1 MIDLGGFNPY
11 LQGVYIDLDS
21 IFDTRFAV
29 LEQVD
34 PMLALNA
41 LKAGWG
47 SRQTDIFEGL
57 DKKLFDALYASRDTS
72 VLAIA
77 PRTMAM
83 DAVKTWVLKA
93 LATIQGS
100 PNGDVVEVFVN
111 IYPYMLSRIQ
121 ARELGASIST
131 LLGDQVTVHM
141 VNIATDKLCTRTV
154 KRYFSAMFMYD
165 YDIWL
170 ESSAKLQYFETMRAP
185 DVTLYAPRLYKTAP
199 PTQEQDRELRNSKT
213 DLFSHF
219 EITAGGYIGLEFIEP
234 SFFSCVLPDDYLD
247 NYQNVKKTA
256 ESALS
261 PSVII
266 TV

>member
-34 PMLALNA
+34 PVLALNA

-83 DAVKTWVLKA
+83 DAGVAARMKT
-93 LATIQGS
+93 
-100 PNGDVVEVFVN
+100 
-111 IYPYMLSRIQ
+111 
-121 ARELGASIST
+121 
-131 LLGDQVTVHM
+131 LGD
-141 VNIATDKLCTRTV
+141 AL
-154 KRYFSAMFMYD
+154 
-165 YDIWL
+165 
-170 ESSAKLQYFETMRAP
+170 
-185 DVTLYAPRLYKTAP
+185 
-199 PTQEQDRELRNSKT
+199 
-213 DLFSHF
+213 
-219 EITAGGYIGLEFIEP
+219 GL
-234 SFFSCVLPDDYLD
+234 
-247 NYQNVKKTA
+247 
-256 ESALS
+256 
-261 PSVII
+261 
-266 TV
+266 